1 MKSAK
6 GEAGY
11 IQKKKKQEII
21 KTVIEFGLVAAIFL
35 TGYLTSKTRLNWL
48 TMIAVLGCL
57 PGAKSLVGVI
67 MIAPHKSLDS
77 EKAAEIDGK
86 AEKLVKAYDMVLTS
100 YERVM
105 PIDSIVIL
113 GNIVCGYSK
122 SSKIDLKYTER
133 YIRKMLAN
141 NQYDKVSVKIFADY
155 KAYIARVEGMENMA
169 KVENAEEREYEEGIK
184 KVILSLSL

>member
-67 MIAPHKSLDS
+67 MIAPHKSLDT

-113 GNIVCGYSK
+113 GNILVTG
-122 SSKIDLKYTER
+122 L
-133 YIRKMLAN
+133 
-141 NQYDKVSVKIFADY
+141 
-155 KAYIARVEGMENMA
+155 EGL
-169 KVENAEEREYEEGIK
+169 VVGIQVLRLEYYEMFSRFYRGNGKPFVGFFK
-184 KVILSLSL
+184 KKEAGGNE